1 MISTTCPGCS
11 AKFQVPE
18 NLVSGKTVR
27 FRCRKCGGPIEV
39 DGTKASGEATEAA
52 ASKPETA
59 GRQRKATLLFGGGTS
74 ENASKPAVATA
85 QVAAPVQPKIEEAK
99 PGKAQL
105 FDLALTPPPP
115 DTDDLWDLPPEAVTI
130 QPKKASSPK
139 SEDAKPASATA
150 QGPKPADALVQ
161 QAAKP
166 TKSDEAKA
174 ATKRESTAS
183 QPAAPEP
190 TSDGKASPELPLPPR
205 SAEAGKTAAR
215 ADKLAPQPSSK
226 PVPSS
231 KPAPSPASVRKSG
244 LRNAFGLDEPGK
256 DKPAPASDKKPAPAS
271 DKKPAPASDKKPAP
285 ASDKKPAPASDKKP
299 AILGG
304 AEGKSPDS
312 AKPSTPK
319 PGTARPAAGEAR
331 SDATLSKRSRASM
344 ELGGVFGA
352 KDKGATPE
360 KPAPSDHDDLDVEV
374 DLEDNLELKPLVIR
388 TDGAK
393 APPAPQLKKVVIDLA
408 DVGGGA
414 PPEARALP
422 SVAFFSPVLVQ
433 QAQLAT
439 PPVSLGPTEQQKS
452 EAHKSRNGAMWAAI
466 IAGVGVLCAAGILLW
481 KALESREPAPT
492 RSGAAADTTTEV
504 ASLPAPQTGVRGA
517 EPTPAATAEPSAAP
531 GASPEPTGAASAAA
545 TAGAATAGAEPT
557 AKVTSTQGKEP
568 AAGPA
573 KPGPTAEANAAPA
586 ETAKQPDPAKPE
598 VKQPEPAPAS
608 NEVPFDK
615 AAAAASLAARKGA
628 AAGCK
633 QEGGP
638 TGHAKVS
645 VTFAPSGRV
654 TTANINGPPFAGTP
668 VGGCIASKFRGAT
681 VPPFTGS
688 PVTVHT
694 SVAIF

>member
-1 MISTTCPGCS
+1 
-11 AKFQVPE
+11 
-18 NLVSGKTVR
+18 
-27 FRCRKCGGPIEV
+27 
-39 DGTKASGEATEAA
+39 
-52 ASKPETA
+52 
-59 GRQRKATLLFGGGTS
+59 
-74 ENASKPAVATA
+74 
-85 QVAAPVQPKIEEAK
+85 
-99 PGKAQL
+99 
-105 FDLALTPPPP
+105 
-115 DTDDLWDLPPEAVTI
+115 
-130 QPKKASSPK
+130 
-139 SEDAKPASATA
+139 
-150 QGPKPADALVQ
+150 
-161 QAAKP
+161 
-166 TKSDEAKA
+166 
-174 ATKRESTAS
+174 
-183 QPAAPEP
+183 
-190 TSDGKASPELPLPPR
+190 
-205 SAEAGKTAAR
+205 
-215 ADKLAPQPSSK
+215 
-226 PVPSS
+226 
-231 KPAPSPASVRKSG
+231 
-244 LRNAFGLDEPGK
+244 
-256 DKPAPASDKKPAPAS
+256 
-271 DKKPAPASDKKPAP
+271 
-285 ASDKKPAPASDKKP
+285 
-299 AILGG
+299 

-360 KPAPSDHDDLDVEV
+360 KPASSDHDDLDVEV
-374 DLEDNLELKPLVIR
+374 DLEDNLELKPLVIK
-388 TDGAK
+388 TDGVK

-408 DVGGGA
+408 DVGGGE

-439 PPVSLGPTEQQKS
+439 PPASLGPTEQKKS
-452 EAHKSRNGAMWAAI
+452 EARKSSNGAMWAAI

-481 KALESREPAPT
+481 KALESREPTPT
-492 RSGAAADTTTEV
+492 RSGAAADTTTAV

-517 EPTPAATAEPSAAP
+517 EPSPATTAEPSAAP
-531 GASPEPTGAASAAA
+531 AATPETTAAA

-557 AKVTSTQGKEP
+557 AKAASTPGKEP
-568 AAGPA
+568 AAATA
-573 KPGPTAEANAAPA
+573 KPGATAEAKAAPA
-586 ETAKQPDPAKPE
+586 ETTKQPEPAKPE
-598 VKQPEPAPAS
+598 VKQPEPAPVS
-608 NEVPFDK
+608 NDVPFDK